1 MLGCV
6 SLADGTKVQSLSEE
20 DKAMLESLANN
31 TNTMDKVME
40 TENVFDFHR
49 VFCDEEH
56 WKCKTLEQCI
66 DATQRCDGFR

>member
-1 MLGCV
+1 M
-6 SLADGTKVQSLSEE
+6 T
-20 DKAMLESLANN
+20 MLESFANN
-31 TNTMDKVME
+31 TNTMDNVME
-40 TENVFDFHR
+40 TENVFDFHT